1 MGNDNVILPRE
12 EKIWPE
18 NEKRLKVDG
27 HCHTTGSDGSYTIA
41 ALIAKAKENG
51 LKYLAITDH
60 NHLAHLAQFLVKNG
74 RPLDQA
80 IYDFDGVK
88 LIPGVEVTC
97 RIKNTKN
104 LKGNTCKVHIVVLA
118 PDLRPNTPL
127 VRLINA
133 KHKNDIACDY
143 GTLISILKAKGIEM
157 DESMEEK
164 VRRFMDYKKRQYPG
178 FSSLDRESTYE
189 FLMSEGLVRS
199 RKDYAKLY
207 DKVHKASRM
216 NITTADLIKIVHASG
231 GIAILAHPKS
241 SITRRTND
249 PETAY
254 EALINDGIDGFET
267 QCYGTDFDTNRTI
280 EGVARRM
287 GCENLLCSGGSDC
300 HGPSRE
306 VGMAKGN
313 PILEDNFRPLYER
326 IEEKQRQRE
335 VSPVEYPDY
344 EKADIEKIL
353 KYYEWW
359 QQNGF
364 AFNGDLPL
372 FYVPYPEVDNESHQ
386 ENSSDDGK
394 STR

>member
-1 MGNDNVILPRE
+1 MGYDNEILPEE
-12 EKIWPE
+12 EKTGQE
-18 NEKRLKVDG
+18 SDERLKVDG
-27 HCHTTGSDGSYTIA
+27 HCHTTGSDGSCTIEE
-41 ALIAKAKENG
+41 LLQEAKRKG

-97 RIKNTKN
+97 RIKNAKN
-104 LKGNTCKVHIVVLA
+104 FKGNTCKVHLVVLA

-127 VRLINA
+127 VRLIDA

-143 GTLISILKAKGIEM
+143 GNLISILKLKEIEM
-157 DESMEEK
+157 DESLEQK
-164 VRRFMDYKKRQYPG
+164 VRSFMDCKKRKYPG

-189 FLMSEGLVRS
+189 FLMSEFPGLVRS

-207 DKVHKASRM
+207 DKIPKASRM
-216 NITTADLIKIVHASG
+216 NITTDDLIKIAHASG
-231 GIAILAHPKS
+231 GITILAHPKS

-254 EALINDGIDGFET
+254 KELIREGIDGFEIM
-267 QCYGTDFDTNRTI
+267 CFGTDHDTNNTI
-280 EGVARRM
+280 RSVAGSLGREG
-287 GCENLLCSGGSDC
+287 LLWSGGSDS
-300 HGPSRE
+300 HGYGRE
-306 VGMAKGN
+306 IGVVREI
-313 PILEDNFRPLYER
+313 PILEENFRPLYKC
-326 IEEKQRQRE
+326 IEGKQQQRE
-335 VSPVEYPDY
+335 VESVQYPDD
-344 EKADIEKIL
+344 EKEDIEKKL

-364 AFNGDLPL
+364 VYNGDLPL
-372 FYVPYPEVDNESHQ
+372 FYVPYPEMNME
-386 ENSSDDGK
+386 
-394 STR
+394 